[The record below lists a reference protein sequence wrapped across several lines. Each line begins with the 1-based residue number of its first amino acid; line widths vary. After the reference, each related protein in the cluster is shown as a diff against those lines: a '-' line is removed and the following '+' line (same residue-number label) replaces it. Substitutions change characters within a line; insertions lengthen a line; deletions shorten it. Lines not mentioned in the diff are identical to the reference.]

1 LGEREARLVPFVIS
15 IVYLCTLAPS
25 RMAADLMMAGYRVW
39 EALDISE
46 VLFLC
51 EQHQIDAVVIG
62 ADVEDPD
69 VIEAQLRHITV
80 RLKPEATAK
89 NLIWELENLFGKQGA
104 TVQ

>member
-25 RMAADLMMAGYRVW
+25 RMAADLLMAGYRVW

-51 EQHQIDAVVIG
+51 EQHKIDAVVI
-62 ADVEDPD
+62 APEVEDQD
-69 VIEAQLRHITV
+69 MMEAQVRHIC
-80 RLKPEATAK
+80 LKLQSNTTPK
-89 NLIWELENLFGKQGA
+89 DVMWELENLFGRQGA